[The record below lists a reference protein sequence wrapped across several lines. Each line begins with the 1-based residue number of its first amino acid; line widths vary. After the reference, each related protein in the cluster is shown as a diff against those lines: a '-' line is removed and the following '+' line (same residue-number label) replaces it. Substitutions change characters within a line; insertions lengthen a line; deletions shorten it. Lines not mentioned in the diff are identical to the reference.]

1 MSNAISQT
9 QARTEKDVDFTKATL
24 SGVEDADAFKVM
36 SDFKK
41 TESLLQSTLLASNK
55 VLQPSLLN
63 FMQ

>member
-1 MSNAISQT
+1 MWNSINNT
-9 QARTEKDVDFTKATL
+9 QARISKEVDASKGTL
-24 SGVEDADAFKVM
+24 SEIEDADALKVT

-41 TESLLQSTLLASNK
+41 TEATLQSTLLASNK

>member
-1 MSNAISQT
+1 MWNAINNTQT
-9 QARTEKDVDFTKATL
+9 RVIKDVDAAKGTL
-24 SGVEDADAFKVM
+24 SQIEDADAFKVM

-41 TESLLQSTLLASNK
+41 TEATLQSTLLASNK